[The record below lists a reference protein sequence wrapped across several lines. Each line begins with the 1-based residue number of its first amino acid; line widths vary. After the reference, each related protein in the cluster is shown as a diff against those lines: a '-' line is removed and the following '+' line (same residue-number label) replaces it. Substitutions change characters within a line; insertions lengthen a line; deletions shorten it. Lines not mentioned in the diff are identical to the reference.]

1 MRLVLCWCL
10 IVMREKRK
18 SEKDADTSS
27 SSALSWFET
36 NSLWFASLSTRSW
49 RILLP
54 LNMDLVPC
62 WCLIVLREKRK
73 SEKDVDT
80 SSSSALSWFETDSLW
95 FASLSTRS
103 WRILLPSNM
112 DLVPCWFLIVLNDKR
127 KSEKDTDT
135 SSSSAL
141 S

>member
-1 MRLVLCWCL
+1 MGLVPCWCL

-27 SSALSWFET
+27 SALSWFET
-36 NSLWFASLSTRSW
+36 GSLWLASLSTRSW

-62 WCLIVLREKRK
+62 WCLIVMREKRK
-73 SEKDVDT
+73 SEKDAGT

-103 WRILLPSNM
+103 LRILLPLNM
-112 DLVPCWFLIVLNDKR
+112 DLVP
-127 KSEKDTDT
+127 
-135 SSSSAL
+135 
-141 S
+141 